1 MKKIF
6 LILAALFVLSSLA
19 FAKKSGLYVNSREGL
34 NIRAEPKSGAARGA
48 KND

>member
-6 LILAALFVLSSLA
+6 LILAILSLSPLA
-19 FAKKSGLYVNSREGL
+19 FGQIRGRYVNSREGL